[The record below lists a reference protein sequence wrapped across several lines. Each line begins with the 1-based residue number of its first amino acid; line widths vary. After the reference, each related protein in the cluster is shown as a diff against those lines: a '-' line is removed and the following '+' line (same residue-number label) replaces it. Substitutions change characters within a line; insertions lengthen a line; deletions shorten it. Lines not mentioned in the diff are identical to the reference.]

1 MRLKDITTLNPQY
14 RGKELYNN
22 VSFVPMES
30 LRNGSIDLK
39 DISFAE
45 GKGKYTYFGNG
56 DLLVAKVTPCFEN
69 GNIAI
74 ADNLEHG
81 IGFGSSEI
89 FVLRMKKGFLNSYL
103 FYLSQ
108 TSKFQDAACATMCGV
123 GGLKRI
129 SPLFMRTY
137 ELDLPV
143 LSEQQR
149 IVEKLDTQLS
159 SIDKR
164 ISVLEQQLDAYAR
177 FKKSVIHQAVTRG
190 LNPNVTLKDSG
201 IEWIGMI
208 PKHWEIR
215 RFKEIFLRYSTG
227 LTPESKNYEQLK
239 DDALANARKIT
250 ESTNSSKLLPNESV
264 DMILTS
270 PPYASAQKYIR
281 SSSLSL
287 YWLRMLNGMTLAD
300 LDSQNIGRENYNKS
314 SVKIQPTGI
323 GDADE
328 VIEKIFNQYPLRGRI
343 VCNYLLEMQK
353 ALDESYRVLKKGR
366 YMIIIIGNNNVCG
379 HQFNTKHYIAE
390 YLESK
395 GMQLELQ
402 LIDDIKSY
410 GLMTKRNK
418 TADIITREWIL
429 VFKKL

>member
-74 ADNLEHG
+74 ADNLEQG
-81 IGFGSSEI
+81 VGFGSSEI

-149 IVEKLDTQLS
+149 IVEKLDAQLS

-177 FKKSVIHQAVTRG
+177 LKKSVIHQAVTRG

-208 PKHWEIR
+208 PEHWVTKRVKDVCKVVCGATPKEDQLYWDGDIIWISPSDMTEFGEIER
-215 RFKEIFLRYSTG
+215 GARTITNDGYQSCGTTLVPKNSIIMSTRAPIG
-227 LTPESKNYEQLK
+227 KTNI
-239 DDALANARKIT
+239 ALN
-250 ESTNSSKLLPNESV
+250 EMCTNQGCKC
-264 DMILTS
+264 LTS
-270 PPYASAQKYIR
+270 KSLNMRYMLYTIWSKKENFQALGRGTTFIELSTKD
-281 SSSLSL
+281 LSL
-287 YWLRMLNGMTLAD
+287 FCLA
-300 LDSQNIGRENYNKS
+300 L
-314 SVKIQPTGI
+314 P
-323 GDADE
+323 
-328 VIEKIFNQYPLRGRI
+328 PLSEQQEI
-343 VCNYLLEMQK
+343 ANYLDEKCAKIDAAIENITKQIDASKRLRK
-353 ALDESYRVLKKGR
+353 A
-366 YMIIIIGNNNVCG
+366 IINEAISG
-379 HQFNTKHYIAE
+379 
-390 YLESK
+390 
-395 GMQLELQ
+395 
-402 LIDDIKSY
+402 
-410 GLMTKRNK
+410 
-418 TADIITREWIL
+418 
-429 VFKKL
+429 